1 MSKKRK
7 WEIIQLKKTKSFSRS
22 AKVIL
27 NDRITGFFQTA
38 SKYFED
44 NSVENLHD
52 VRISLRRIRYS
63 MELFLIC
70 FEKKLFLRF
79 YSRIEKLQ
87 DISGSVRDLDVML
100 ENIKNLSQL
109 GKFEADVK
117 MTDTILRKKNDLEE
131 VFKINLMKFL
141 HSKVYKDFTN
151 SLK

>member
-7 WEIIQLKKTKSFSRS
+7 WEITQLKKTKSFSRS
-22 AKVIL
+22 AKIIL

-38 SKYFED
+38 SKYFEN

-79 YSRIEKLQ
+79 YNRIEKLQ

-100 ENIKNLSQL
+100 ENFNSLQQL
-109 GKFEADVK
+109 GKFEVGTK
-117 MTDTILRKKNDLEE
+117 LTETILNKKNGLEE

>member
-7 WEIIQLKKTKSFSRS
+7 WEITQLKKTKSFSRS
-22 AKVIL
+22 AKIIL

-38 SKYFED
+38 SKYFEN

-79 YSRIEKLQ
+79 YNRIEKLQ

-100 ENIKNLSQL
+100 ENFNSLQQL
-109 GKFEADVK
+109 GKSKADK
-117 MTDTILRKKNDLEE
+117 MLTETILNKKNGLEE

>member
-1 MSKKRK
+1 MSKKKK
-7 WEIIQLKKTKSFSRS
+7 WEITQLKKTKSFSRS
-22 AKVIL
+22 AKIIL

-38 SKYFED
+38 SKYFEN

-100 ENIKNLSQL
+100 ENIKSLHQL
-109 GKFEADVK
+109 GKFEAEIK
-117 MTDTILRKKNDLEE
+117 MTEIILSKKNDLEE